1 MFRKRSL
8 QLQLVKGS
16 KWKCLV
22 SKVSIK
28 YNESCLERTKR
39 GMHTQKHEKECY
51 IKAKAE
57 MGEELTQDKE
67 C

>member
-16 KWKCLV
+16 KWKCSG
-22 SKVSIK
+22 SKVSFK
-28 YNESCLERTKR
+28 SNDSCLERTKR
-39 GMHTQKHEKECY
+39 VIHTQKHGKECH

-57 MGEELTQDKE
+57 MGEELTQGKE